1 MSGSGRRS
9 RMWRRGDDS
18 GVSMSDR
25 EVYIETQQVGGSVRV
40 AAVDAATGEEVV
52 FQVPPRTTQAEI
64 NQLALAKLAWKMGRT
79 EPQTPD
85 SRSPDEKRPG
95 TRPGRGI
102 SV

>member
-1 MSGSGRRS
+1 MSG
-9 RMWRRGDDS
+9 
-18 GVSMSDR
+18 R
-25 EVYIETQQVGGSVRV
+25 EIYVETQQVGGSVRV

-52 FQVPPRTTQAEI
+52 FQVPVRTTQAEI

-79 EPQTPD
+79 ETPE
-85 SRSPDEKRPG
+85 PDEKRPG

>member
-1 MSGSGRRS
+1 MT
-9 RMWRRGDDS
+9 
-18 GVSMSDR
+18 DR

-40 AAVDAATGEEVV
+40 AAVCAVTGEEVV

-79 EPQTPD
+79 DPEA
-85 SRSPDEKRPG
+85 PDEKRPG

>member
-1 MSGSGRRS
+1 
-9 RMWRRGDDS
+9 
-18 GVSMSDR
+18 MSDR
-25 EVYIETQQVGGSVRV
+25 EIYVEIQQVGGSVRV

-79 EPQTPD
+79 DPD
-85 SRSPDEKRPG
+85 NPDEKRPG